1 VDRMGGVA
9 TFPHGVLLCEAMAST
24 TQHLTVRLSPR
35 ILMKLKV
42 ASKLERRSRSQL
54 VRLLIEDYLADLEKS
69 GVTWEDEGEER

>member
-1 VDRMGGVA
+1 
-9 TFPHGVLLCEAMAST
+9 
-24 TQHLTVRLSPR
+24 
-35 ILMKLKV
+35 MKLKV